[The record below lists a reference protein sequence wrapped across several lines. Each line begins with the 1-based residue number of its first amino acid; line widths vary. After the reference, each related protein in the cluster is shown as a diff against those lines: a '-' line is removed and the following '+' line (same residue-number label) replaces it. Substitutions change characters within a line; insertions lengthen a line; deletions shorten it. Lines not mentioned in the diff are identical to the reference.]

1 MLRRLFPTALEAL
14 VVKLGTV
21 VVYDARQDVDHRL
34 DVTQIE
40 FKNGALHVEARA
52 AMPMDGSVEDGD
64 VVSIFDPERR
74 LVTRYWLTIPG
85 SGYQFAKGEVFVL
98 MLPISLGGPGGM
110 AFADMSFDLGAELE
124 QRP

>member
-1 MLRRLFPTALEAL
+1 M
-14 VVKLGTV
+14 VKLGTV
-21 VVYDARQDVDHRL
+21 VVYDARQDVDHRF

-40 FKNGALHVEARA
+40 FKNGALQVEARA
-52 AMPMDGSVEDGD
+52 TMPTDGSVEDGD

-85 SGYQFAKGEVFVL
+85 SGYQFAKGEIFTL

-110 AFADMSFDLGAELE
+110 AFADMTFDVGAELE
-124 QRP
+124 RRP

>member
-1 MLRRLFPTALEAL
+1 M
-14 VVKLGTV
+14 VKLGTV
-21 VVYDARQDVDHRL
+21 TVHDARQDIDHRL

-52 AMPMDGSVEDGD
+52 TMPTDGSVEDGD

-85 SGYQFAKGEVFVL
+85 RGYQFAKGDVFVL

-110 AFADMSFDLGAELE
+110 AYADMTFDLGAELE
-124 QRP
+124 RRP

>member
-1 MLRRLFPTALEAL
+1 MVT
-14 VVKLGTV
+14 LGTV
-21 VVYDARQDVDHRL
+21 TVYDARQDIDHRL

-40 FKNGALHVEARA
+40 FKNGALQVEARA
-52 AMPMDGSVEDGD
+52 TMPTAGSVEDGD

-85 SGYQFAKGEVFVL
+85 RGHQFAKGDAFVL

-110 AFADMSFDLGAELE
+110 AYADMTFDLGAEME
-124 QRP
+124 RRP